1 MNRKTH
7 RLNLVCIALLTLPAS
22 IATAQ
27 DKPTGTP
34 ALDPG
39 VAQFDSAAPAALI
52 VKRAP
57 TGHLLVQPRINGA
70 DAGWFIFDSGAGV
83 CVISTPHMQRFQL
96 VDAGPIAAVGSG
108 GGENARLYRADTLT
122 IGPLTL
128 RGHPLMATDLTFL
141 REHLKEDIAGVLGY
155 GVLARCI
162 AEIDLDSPRIALH
175 DPAKY
180 TAADLAWAP
189 LDLSGR
195 VPVVTGRFEGH
206 EGSFLLDSGGN
217 SGVTFY
223 VPAVQ
228 RLRLL
233 DGRTVTDAK
242 VGGVGGFAATK
253 RGTIAWFELAGKRLT
268 DVPAEFAVEARGS
281 LADSQR
287 EGRIGIDVLRR
298 FVIVLDYSG
307 ARLALRAKA

>member
-1 MNRKTH
+1 MNGKTERRH
-7 RLNLVCIALLTLPAS
+7 LACIGLLTLLVGTAPA
-22 IATAQ
+22 Q
-27 DKPTGTP
+27 QNP
-34 ALDPG
+34 AGPAALEPG
-39 VAQFDSAAPAALI
+39 VAQFDPAALAVLT

-83 CVISTPHMQRFQL
+83 CVISTPHLQRFQL
-96 VDAGPIAAVGSG
+96 VDAGPISAVGSG
-108 GGENARLYRADTLT
+108 GGESARLYRADTLT

-155 GVLARCI
+155 GVLARSI
-162 AEIDLDSPRIALH
+162 AEIDLESTRISLH
-175 DPAKY
+175 NPSTY
-180 TAADLAWAP
+180 NSEGLAWAP

-195 VPVVTGRFEGH
+195 VPVIAGRFEGH
-206 EGSFLLDSGGN
+206 EGRFLLDSGGN

-223 VPAVQ
+223 EPAVQ

-233 DGRTVTDAK
+233 DGRALTDAK

-253 RGTIAWFELAGKRLT
+253 RGTISSFELAGRRMQ
-268 DVPAEFAVEARGS
+268 DVPAEFAVEAKGT
-281 LADSQR
+281 LADSKR
-287 EGRIGIDVLRR
+287 DGAIGIKLLRR
-298 FVIVLDYSG
+298 FVIVLDYAG
-307 ARLALRAKA
+307 ERLALR